1 MAYLD
6 ALINRTREAIT
17 EMSSERYKT
26 REEYLRSPF
35 EERLIKLEP
44 SQDERA
50 RELSERLVTI
60 DLHCLSYHQFSG
72 HETPYPRDRVSNSW
86 LTCLLETVDNFG
98 HNPDH
103 EYRLASEDVRHF
115 TQYFPDQQGMN
126 IAHDAS
132 DIRKAKKAGRQT
144 IMVSMEMDGS
154 QVIGPGIMY
163 ERGTPEEHYPFLERI
178 NTLHELGLRRFDPI
192 KNFRN
197 YIGDGCLERHDS
209 GLSHYGLAVV
219 ERMNQVGMI
228 VDTSHWGE
236 TSTLDAIETSEDP
249 VLISHAGARALVPRN
264 VRLKSD
270 TAIHALAEKDGVIG
284 VCGIPNYLS
293 QEKRQGVEDMV
304 AHIDYIVDLVGVNHV
319 AIGTDIVWGDH
330 AALPI
335 HHHYIER
342 MNMRVAAAY
351 MEGIESLEEWPNII
365 RCLVHHGFSDNEISR
380 IVGENAM
387 KLMTRLFG

>member
-1 MAYLD
+1 MF
-6 ALINRTREAIT
+6 
-17 EMSSERYKT
+17 SERYKT
-26 REEYLRSPF
+26 REEYLRSPI

-50 RELSERLVTI
+50 RELCERLVTI
-60 DLHCLSYHQFSG
+60 DLHCLSYHQFSD
-72 HETPYPRDRVSNSW
+72 HESPYPRDRVKNSG

-98 HNPDH
+98 HNPNH
-103 EYRLASEDVRHF
+103 EYQLAAEDVRHF
-115 TQYFPDQQGMN
+115 VQYFPEKQGMN
-126 IAHDAS
+126 IAYDAT
-132 DIRKAKKAGRQT
+132 DIKQAKKAGQQT

-163 ERGTPEEHYPFLERI
+163 KRGTLDEHYPFLERI
-178 NTLHELGLRRFDPI
+178 DTLHELGLRRFDPI

-197 YIGDGCLERHDS
+197 YIGDGCLERYDS
-209 GLSHYGLAVV
+209 GLSQYGLAVV

-228 VDTSHWGE
+228 IDTSHWGE
-236 TSTLDAIETSEDP
+236 QSTLDAIEASKKP
-249 VLISHAGARALVPRN
+249 VLISHTGARAIVPQN

-270 TAIHALAEKDGVIG
+270 TVIHTLAEKDGVIG
-284 VCGIPNYLS
+284 VCVIPNYLS
-293 QEKRQGVEDMV
+293 QDKRQGVKDMV

-335 HHHYIER
+335 HHHYIKR
-342 MNMRVAAAY
+342 MNMRVVAVY

-365 RCLVHHGFSDNEISR
+365 RCLVHSGYSDNDISR

-387 KLMTRLFG
+387 KLIIKVLDNPR

>member
-1 MAYLD
+1 
-6 ALINRTREAIT
+6 
-17 EMSSERYKT
+17 MSGERYRT
-26 REEYLRSPF
+26 REEYLRLPF

-50 RELSERLVTI
+50 RGLCERLVTV
-60 DLHCLSYHQFSG
+60 DLHCLSYHQFSD
-72 HETPYPRDRVSNSW
+72 HEGPYPRDRVSNSG

-103 EYRLASEDVRHF
+103 EYRLASEDVRRF
-115 TQYFPDQQGMN
+115 TSFFPEQQEMG
-126 IAHDAS
+126 IAYDAS
-132 DIRKAKKAGRQT
+132 DIRKAKEAGRQT
-144 IMVSMEMDGS
+144 VMVSMEMDGS

-163 ERGTPEEHYPFLERI
+163 ERGTPGEHYPFLERI
-178 NTLHELGLRRFDPI
+178 DALHGLGLRRFDPI

-197 YIGDGCLERHDS
+197 YMGDGCLERYDS

-219 ERMNQVGMI
+219 ERMNRVGMI

-236 TSTLDAIETSEDP
+236 QSTLDAIESSKDP

-264 VRLKSD
+264 ARLKSD
-270 TAIHALAEKDGVIG
+270 TVIHALAEKDGVIG

-293 QEKRQGVEDMV
+293 QEKRQGVDDMV
-304 AHIDYIVDLVGVNHV
+304 AHIDYIVDLVGVEHV

-335 HHHYIER
+335 HRHYIER
-342 MNMRVAAAY
+342 MDMRVAAAY
-351 MEGIESLEEWPNII
+351 MEGIESIEEWPNII
-365 RCLVHHGFSDNEISR
+365 RCLVHHGYSDDEISR
-380 IVGENAM
+380 IVGENVL
-387 KLMTRLFG
+387 KLMTRVFD

>member
-1 MAYLD
+1 MF
-6 ALINRTREAIT
+6 
-17 EMSSERYKT
+17 SERYKT
-26 REEYLRSPF
+26 RAEYLRLPF
-35 EERLIKLEP
+35 EERLINLEP

-50 RELSERLVTI
+50 RDLCEKSVTI
-60 DLHCLSYHQFSG
+60 DLHCLSYHQFSD
-72 HETPYPRDRVSNSW
+72 HEPPYPRDRVKNSG

-103 EYRLASEDVRHF
+103 EYQLAEEDVRHL
-115 TQYFPDQQGMN
+115 TQYFPERQGMN
-126 IAHDAS
+126 IAYGVS
-132 DIRKAKKAGRQT
+132 DIKHAKEAGQQT
-144 IMVSMEMDGS
+144 IMISMEMDGS

-163 ERGTPEEHYPFLERI
+163 KRGTIEEHYPYLERI
-178 NTLHELGLRRFDPI
+178 DTLHKLGLRRFDPI

-197 YIGDGCLERHDS
+197 YIGDGCLERYDS
-209 GLSHYGLAVV
+209 GLSQYGLAVV
-219 ERMNQVGMI
+219 ERMNKVGMI

-236 TSTLDAIETSEDP
+236 RSTLDAIEASKDP
-249 VLISHAGARALVPRN
+249 ILISHAGARALVPRN

-270 TAIHALAEKDGVIG
+270 TVIHALAEKDGVIG

-304 AHIDYIVDLVGVNHV
+304 AHIDYIVDLVGSTHV

-342 MNMRVAAAY
+342 MNMRVATTY

-365 RCLVHHGFSDNEISR
+365 RCLVHHGYSDNEINR
-380 IVGENAM
+380 IVGENTI
-387 KLMTRLFG
+387 KLMTRVFG